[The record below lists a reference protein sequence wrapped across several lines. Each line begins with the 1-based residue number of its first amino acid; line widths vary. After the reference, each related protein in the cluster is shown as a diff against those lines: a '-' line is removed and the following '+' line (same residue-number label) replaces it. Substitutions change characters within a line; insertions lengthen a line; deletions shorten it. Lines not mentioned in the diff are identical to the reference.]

1 VPSFL
6 LIPWFKAE
14 PWEIPLPLTDET
26 LKLQPFGLLVAIGIV
41 FGSRI
46 AEWHGERNGVKREY
60 VADFLLYTISIGLA
74 SAVVLNMV
82 FYEPHKIAAMFRG
95 EFHYPGLSSY
105 GGFIGGIGA
114 AFWFRHKKRL
124 AIFALGD
131 IWCFAFPFAWLF
143 GRTGCFVVHD
153 HPGTVTDFPLAVANY
168 NLEGQARHDLG
179 FYEVIWS
186 AAVIALFL
194 VLGQKRR
201 KRGFYMALLP
211 LLYAPLRFF
220 LDFLREVPANG
231 GDVRYAGLTPGQY
244 ASIAFTLVGIA
255 VAMRVANRPE
265 APLYLEGHEGPESGG
280 SAPDSTRKSEPPAP
294 RASGRAPKTAKA
306 RR

>member
-1 VPSFL
+1 MPSFL
-6 LIPWFKAE
+6 LIPWFKLQ
-14 PWEIPLPLTDET
+14 PWAIPIPFIDKTVD
-26 LKLQPFGLLVAIGIV
+26 LQPFGLLVALGIL
-41 FGSRI
+41 FGSRV
-46 AEWHGERNGVKREY
+46 AEWHGERNGVPRQA
-60 VADFLLYTISIGLA
+60 VADFLLYTIAIGLV
-74 SAVVLNMV
+74 SAVVLNVV
-82 FYEPHKIAAMFRG
+82 FYEPHKIADMLEG

-114 AFWFRHKKRL
+114 AFLFRHRKRM

-143 GRTGCFVVHD
+143 GRSGCFVVHD
-153 HPGTVTDFPLAVANY
+153 HPGMVSNFALAVDNY
-168 NLEGQARHDLG
+168 NLEGQPRHDLG
-179 FYEVIWS
+179 FYEVLWS

-211 LLYAPLRFF
+211 ILYAPVRFF
-220 LDFLREVPANG
+220 LDFLRELPANG

-244 ASIAFTLVGIA
+244 ASLAFTAVGIA
-255 VAMRVANRPE
+255 VALRVAR
-265 APLYLEGHEGPESGG
+265 GPEVQLYIDGAPELADKAEPQPAGARSKAAEAANKGG
-280 SAPDSTRKSEPPAP
+280 RRT
-294 RASGRAPKTAKA
+294 KA

>member
-1 VPSFL
+1 MPSLL
-6 LIPWFKAE
+6 LIPWFKLE
-14 PWEIPLPLTDET
+14 PWAIPLPLTDKT
-26 LKLQPFGLLVAIGIV
+26 LDLQPFGLLVAIGIL

-46 AEWHGERNGVKREY
+46 AEWHGERNGVPRQAT
-60 VADFLLYTISIGLA
+60 ADFLLYTISIGLL
-74 SAVVLNMV
+74 SAVVLNLV
-82 FYEPHKIAAMFRG
+82 FYEPHKITDMFRG

-114 AFWFRHKKRL
+114 AFLFRAKKRM

-131 IWCFAFPFAWLF
+131 VWCFAFPFAWLF

-153 HPGTVTDFPLAVANY
+153 HPGTVSDFPLAVANY
-168 NLEGQARHDLG
+168 NLQGQPRHDLG
-179 FYEVIWS
+179 FYEVLWS

-194 VLGQKRR
+194 VLGRTRR

-244 ASIAFTLVGIA
+244 ASIAFTVVGVA
-255 VAMRVANRPE
+255 VAMRVANKPE
-265 APLYLEGHEGPESGG
+265 APLYLDGQPGEPREPSAAPKGEPRS
-280 SAPDSTRKSEPPAP
+280 SAPR
-294 RASGRAPKTAKA
+294 PKAKAAKA